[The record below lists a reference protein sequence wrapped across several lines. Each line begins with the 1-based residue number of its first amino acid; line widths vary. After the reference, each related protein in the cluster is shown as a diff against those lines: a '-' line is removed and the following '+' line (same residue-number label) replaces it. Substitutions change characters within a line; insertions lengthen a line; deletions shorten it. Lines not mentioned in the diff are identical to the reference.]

1 MPREHRYYVYLLTN
15 KNDKV
20 MYVGVTNNLER
31 RMYEHKAKVVPGFT
45 QKYNVNKLVYF
56 EETPDV
62 HTALTREKEVKKWR
76 REKKNN
82 LVVAVNPEWKDLSA
96 GWFEISP
103 SGRDDNKEKG
113 RDDNRAGGRGDYS
126 GDGRGDNSGD
136 GRDDNLG

>member
-1 MPREHRYYVYLLTN
+1 MPRVHRYYVYLLTN

-62 HTALTREKEVKKWR
+62 RVAIAREKEVKKWR

-82 LVVAVNPEWKDLSA
+82 LVVAVNPE
-96 GWFEISP
+96 
-103 SGRDDNKEKG
+103 
-113 RDDNRAGGRGDYS
+113 
-126 GDGRGDNSGD
+126 
-136 GRDDNLG
+136 